1 VKKMIGIIGSTN
13 IDVTYNVRHFTQAG
27 ETQRA
32 LSLEY
37 FDGGKGANQAVAAAI
52 LLKKEVYFCTCLG
65 EDEYAESLKKG
76 FDLLNIK
83 GPETVPER
91 FTGRAFI
98 EVQSGGENRIVIF
111 PGANEELTPDKI
123 EKFMDSYGQ
132 NIEIM
137 LVQNE
142 IPKES
147 IKKAI
152 EQARKNRKTIV
163 YDPAP
168 KEGTAVD
175 SLYGIDFL
183 TPNETEFDYL
193 YNLCGGTV
201 ESSIE
206 KKALWFK
213 EHTQVKN
220 LILKQ
225 GNKGSLFI
233 GEDRKIIV
241 TPAFKVNAVD
251 STAAGD
257 IFNAAFAVKYGLS
270 KNIEESLVYASAAS
284 AISVTRKGAQ
294 SSIPT
299 DQEVI
304 ELIRSHT

>member
-1 VKKMIGIIGSTN
+1 MIGIIGSTN
-13 IDVTYNVRHFTQAG
+13 IDVTYNVKHFTKAG
-27 ETQRA
+27 ETQQA

-37 FDGGKGANQAVAAAI
+37 FNGGKGANQAVAAAV
-52 LLKKEVYFCTCLG
+52 LLKREVYFCTCLG

-83 GPETVPER
+83 GPETVPKN

-111 PGANEELTPDKI
+111 PGANEKITPDKI
-123 EKFMDSYGQ
+123 EKFMDRYEHS
-132 NIEIM
+132 IEIM
-137 LVQNE
+137 LIQNE
-142 IPKES
+142 IPQES

-152 EQARKNRKTIV
+152 EQARKSGKTIV

-168 KEGTAVD
+168 KENTAVEY
-175 SLYGIDFL
+175 LPGIDFL
-183 TPNETEFDYL
+183 TPNETEFEYL
-193 YNLCGGTV
+193 YTHCGGT
-201 ESSIE
+201 EKTSIE

-213 EHTQVKN
+213 KHVQVKN

-225 GNKGSLFI
+225 GSKGSLFV
-233 GEDRKIIV
+233 GEDGRIIF
-241 TPAFKVNAVD
+241 TPAFKVDSID

>member
-1 VKKMIGIIGSTN
+1 MIGIIGSTN

-37 FDGGKGANQAVAAAI
+37 FDGGKGANQAVAAAV
-52 LLKKEVYFCTCLG
+52 LLKREVYFCTCLG

-83 GPETVPER
+83 GPETVPKN

-111 PGANEELTPDKI
+111 PGANEKITPDKI
-123 EKFMDSYGQ
+123 EKFMDRYEHS
-132 NIEIM
+132 IEIM
-137 LVQNE
+137 LIQNE
-142 IPKES
+142 IPRES

-152 EQARKNRKTIV
+152 EQARKSGKTIV

-168 KEGTAVD
+168 KENTAVEY
-175 SLYGIDFL
+175 LTGIDFL
-183 TPNETEFDYL
+183 TPNETEFEYL
-193 YNLCGGTV
+193 YTLCGGT
-201 ESSIE
+201 ERISIE

-213 EHTQVKN
+213 KHVQVKN

-225 GNKGSLFI
+225 GSKGSLFV
-233 GEDRKIIV
+233 GEDGKIIL
-241 TPAFKVNAVD
+241 TPAFKVDSID

>member
-1 VKKMIGIIGSTN
+1 
-13 IDVTYNVRHFTQAG
+13 
-27 ETQRA
+27 
-32 LSLEY
+32 
-37 FDGGKGANQAVAAAI
+37 
-52 LLKKEVYFCTCLG
+52 
-65 EDEYAESLKKG
+65 
-76 FDLLNIK
+76 
-83 GPETVPER
+83 VPER

-111 PGANEELTPDKI
+111 PGANEKITPDKI
-123 EKFMDSYGQ
+123 EKFMDRYEH

-137 LVQNE
+137 LIQNE
-142 IPKES
+142 IPQES

-152 EQARKNRKTIV
+152 EQARKSGKTIV

-168 KEGTAVD
+168 KENTAVEY
-175 SLYGIDFL
+175 LTGIDFL
-183 TPNETEFDYL
+183 TPNETEFEYL
-193 YNLCGGTV
+193 YTLCGGT
-201 ESSIE
+201 EKTSIE

-213 EHTQVKN
+213 KHVQVKN

-225 GNKGSLFI
+225 GSKGSLFV
-233 GEDRKIIV
+233 GEDGKIIL
-241 TPAFKVNAVD
+241 TPAFKVDSID